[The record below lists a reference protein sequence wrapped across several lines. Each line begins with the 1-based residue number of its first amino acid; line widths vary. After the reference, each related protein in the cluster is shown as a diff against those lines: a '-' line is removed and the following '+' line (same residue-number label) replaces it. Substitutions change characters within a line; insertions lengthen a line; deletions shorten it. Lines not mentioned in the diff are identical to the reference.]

1 MASRNLNTGDTNYS
15 RIYILWYLDAI
26 IPLYR
31 EIYETMR
38 DHRIWRKKRIESEL
52 ITINEKRIA
61 RKILQKK
68 ININCVDNIMAF
80 M

>member
-15 RIYILWYLDAI
+15 PIYIQWYLNAI

-31 EIYETMR
+31 EKYETMR
-38 DHRIWRKKRIESEL
+38 KYRIWRKKQIESGL

-68 ININCVDNIMAF
+68 KYINCVDNIMAF